1 MNASALHMPALRAQF
16 RRLLKNPGK
25 HVGEAEKIGFFTCRQ
40 TYEERSPPPPE
51 STLFMSLIGDYGYH
65 PFIKSI
71 CRVGKGRRLT
81 SNFCKISIGTIEMQC
96 VF

>member
-40 TYEERSPPPPE
+40 TYEERPPPPLRINVVYV
-51 STLFMSLIGDYGYH
+51 SY
-65 PFIKSI
+65 
-71 CRVGKGRRLT
+71 RRLWLPPLY
-81 SNFCKISIGTIEMQC
+81 KINLQC
-96 VF
+96 GEGEEINK